1 MFRGSAQW
9 RQRFIRRATDHAAK
23 SEIPEKEDPGV
34 KAADQPDRGVLCFL
48 LARSSSGQGTT
59 SDAKPLPQHV
69 KIDGKPDRSSLATTK
84 VLRRG
89 VVLLR
94 CHLWR
99 TGGGYR
105 GVPVYCRQGHLLLQE
120 RPPWR
125 SFFFFFYHEDRA
137 AVAEDRAGSTLGRR
151 ERRNFCHPSPPPLSS
166 TVTAVTTILVA
177 LCPELS
183 VLFVREATIVS
194 EGTRE

>member
-125 SFFFFFYHEDRA
+125 SFFFFYHEDRA